1 MFSYKKTLYVNI
13 IFSINIT
20 PIYSDDSDEN
30 IVYRTSRV
38 KDNTFTVHGKNGSF
52 YWIVYGQRGKVDVE
66 PKKSEVQ
73 VSGDGPYKYIK
84 PGK

>member
-1 MFSYKKTLYVNI
+1 
-13 IFSINIT
+13 
-20 PIYSDDSDEN
+20 
-30 IVYRTSRV
+30 
-38 KDNTFTVHGKNGSF
+38 
-52 YWIVYGQRGKVDVE
+52 VDVE